1 VFEPSPIHLLM
12 LVVILLLVLGPKRLP
27 QVARSLGRG
36 VRELR
41 ASIAD
46 EDPPRAS
53 PDPPAPT
60 RETAKAEFLDQRPD
74 T

>member
-1 VFEPSPIHLLM
+1 VPERQDVLQVFEPSPIHLLM

-41 ASIAD
+41 SSIAD
-46 EDPPRAS
+46 EDPPDR
-53 PDPPAPT
+53 
-60 RETAKAEFLDQRPD
+60 
-74 T
+74 